1 MDQLNCTSAN
11 FTNSSSS
18 GPAASGSWVSQTV
31 VPTVMLSVCFLVG
44 IPGNVAVLI
53 LKPNWQQLSTLTQS
67 LIVNLALSDLLCLV
81 TLPVWIYTLLYSWTL
96 GLVTCKMM
104 SFLVHCSLNSSLLT
118 VTALSVQ
125 RYMQVL
131 HKQRSLQFKKRL
143 LVLMWCMSMVL
154 SIPAL
159 VIRQIDN
166 DQKCFPCY
174 TSTAQQVAVL
184 MSESFVGFTS
194 FFITAATYICLNRKL
209 TEAVYFQSSWTF
221 KLITGIIVTFFVL
234 WMPYFIFDLVVG
246 IAILQS
252 TRGIHEFFQSSYNI
266 FASVTFINSCL
277 NPILY
282 AFAFRI
288 CGNNQDKIGG
298 NNEDQTMTNDM

>member
-184 MSESFVGFTS
+184 MSESFLDSS
-194 FFITAATYICLNRKL
+194 F
-209 TEAVYFQSSWTF
+209 
-221 KLITGIIVTFFVL
+221 
-234 WMPYFIFDLVVG
+234 
-246 IAILQS
+246 AI
-252 TRGIHEFFQSSYNI
+252 
-266 FASVTFINSCL
+266 
-277 NPILY
+277 
-282 AFAFRI
+282 
-288 CGNNQDKIGG
+288 
-298 NNEDQTMTNDM
+298 MTTLK